1 MLPFP
6 CSLLMLLLSHLL
18 LPPAPLFLL
27 QSPPPQIAFFSSLTD
42 PLALSG
48 PAGTSFKS
56 TCLNPFSTRL
66 LLPVLTLVGTTVI
79 FWANILTT
87 LRCLTHLAAGGCFGI
102 ASPPLPMAPSTSAL
116 ASYSTPSLFPI
127 PLLTL
132 LGPMS
137 FHFLILRC
145 VYSGPCH
152 SPALLPTRLV
162 APLLSVS
169 RFLSHPGLRLL
180 TSAFLEA
187 FFRLCFHRLLPPAPA
202 GLAQLGLSVRHPS
215 VATVPSLSLLLLL
228 PLLPLPLLPLLLLLL
243 LLLLLC
249 VPAVCRL
256 LSACLLLLLLL
267 NCEVVRTLTALRCC
281 TA

>member
-1 MLPFP
+1 
-6 CSLLMLLLSHLL
+6 
-18 LPPAPLFLL
+18 LL
-27 QSPPPQIAFFSSLTD
+27 QSLLPQIACFSSPTD

-56 TCLNPFSTRL
+56 TCLNPFSTQ
-66 LLPVLTLVGTTVI
+66 LPLPALTLVGAAAI
-79 FWANILTT
+79 FWASILTT

-102 ASPPLPMAPSTSAL
+102 ASPLLPTDPSISAL
-116 ASYSTPSLFPI
+116 VSCSTRSLFPI

-137 FHFLILRC
+137 FPFLILRC
-145 VYSGPCH
+145 VCSGPCH
-152 SPALLPTRLV
+152 SSALLPTRLV
-162 APLLSVS
+162 APLLSVN
-169 RFLSHPGLRLL
+169 RFLSHPGLRLP

-187 FFRLCFHRLLPPAPA
+187 FFRLCFHRLPPPDPA

-215 VATVPSLSLLLLL
+215 VATVPSAASAAAASAAVAFAAAAAAAA
-228 PLLPLPLLPLLLLLL
+228 
-243 LLLLLC
+243 LC
-249 VPAVCRL
+249 ACRL